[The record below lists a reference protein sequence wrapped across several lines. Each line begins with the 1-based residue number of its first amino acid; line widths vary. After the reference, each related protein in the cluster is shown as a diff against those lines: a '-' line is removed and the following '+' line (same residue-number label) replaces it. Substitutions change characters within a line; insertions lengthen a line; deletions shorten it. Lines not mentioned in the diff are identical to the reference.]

1 MQYQVLVMLVTV
13 YSERSK
19 TTDEQGRFPCSFF
32 FAVSKQGRGEERI
45 NIHRIYN
52 ISCIHITYNIEVL
65 RLRNTILWK
74 KSVISRKYNSD
85 KLVNISFYY
94 KEKTVRNCIYVTSIQ
109 KGNVFI
115 FGRKCLIL
123 KFLDF
128 LRFLVDTVNTLLYA
142 NNGDRW
148 QGFQ

>member
-19 TTDEQGRFPCSFF
+19 TTDEQGDSPARLFCC
-32 FAVSKQGRGEERI
+32 KQVGEGERI

-52 ISCIHITYNIEVL
+52 ISCIHLTYNIEVL

>member
-19 TTDEQGRFPCSFF
+19 TTDEQGRFPSSSFCC
-32 FAVSKQGRGEERI
+32 KQVGEGERI

-52 ISCIHITYNIEVL
+52 ISCIHLTYNIDVL

>member
-32 FAVSKQGRGEERI
+32 FAASKQGRGRI